1 VFQLKQWRVSLD
13 FAISSPIY
21 MRPSK
26 SGEILYV
33 TYDLP
38 QQQPEASHQGGPSV
52 IRGAQKVSIPGR
64 LIHWQ
69 IGEHE
74 TASGKKVSGV
84 KIRFSGLR
92 ASEHPEDPSLPEHL
106 QSATQTPNEKIEIVE
121 VPSHATHVQIHKGDL
136 PEEYRSALEEAA

>member
-1 VFQLKQWRVSLD
+1 MK
-13 FAISSPIY
+13 
-21 MRPSK
+21 PSK
-26 SGEILYV
+26 SGETLYV

-38 QQQPEASHQGGPSV
+38 QQQIEASNRGGPSL
-52 IRGAQKVSIPGR
+52 IRGAKKIFIPGR

-74 TASGKKVSGV
+74 AASGKKVSGV

-92 ASEHPEDPSLPEHL
+92 VSEHPEDPSLPEHL
-106 QSATQTPNEKIEIVE
+106 QSATQTPDEKIEIVE
-121 VPSHATHVQIHKGDL
+121 VPSHATDVQIHQGDL